1 MDQSPL
7 LNWSTMMASAVVI
20 TAAVRGRRHHCRR
33 HRRHRRHRRQAI
45 AANNASNAASTDIPS
60 IDIVWWP
67 QPPQFLSL
75 PLLVDCCLSRPC
87 QRRHVVVLAAV
98 TVAVAVDV
106 VILIVLPIVITIAGF
121 S

>member
-1 MDQSPL
+1 MSSPL
-7 LNWSTMMASAVVI
+7 PSEVAVIIVVAI
-20 TAAVRGRRHHCRR
+20 AVTAAT
-33 HRRHRRHRRQAI
+33 
-45 AANNASNAASTDIPS
+45 AAKPLLPTMPPMASTDIPS

-106 VILIVLPIVITIAGF
+106 VILIVLPVVITIAGF